1 MDYTCVMLKALFL
14 CLLPVNIHVSVAKQ
28 LPLNPM
34 NYCAAARAYTCTK
47 STDQQTRTTVT
58 KSHSTTHMM
67 QSSE

>member
-28 LPLNPM
+28 LPLNPT
-34 NYCAAARAYTCTK
+34 NCAAARAYTCTK
-47 STDQQTRTTVT
+47 SSDQQTRTTVI
-58 KSHSTTHMM
+58 KLHSTTYVM